1 MGLGFEVSLLL
12 LCKNTIDYVHAM
24 LTTSLLALH
33 FSVANKATIAIKNG
47 GELFFTCTPS
57 RNSSLAN
64 NRSTVYYWVLLPW
77 AGFSLHQIDMH
88 VNLVSLTLHEALLTT
103 MCTLPSFVHLA
114 LLSRCLI
121 LVSIGNVAAH
131 EIKASHSIFMFHYIS
146 NPFLF
151 WWDHQYLWPNL

>member
-12 LCKNTIDYVHAM
+12 LCKNTIDYVHTM

-47 GELFFTCTPS
+47 GELIFTCTPS

-64 NRSTVYYWVLLPW
+64 NRSIVYYWVLLPW

-88 VNLVSLTLHEALLTT
+88 VNLVSMTLHEAKLELRVLRWNGEDNFIPRSLIYIYGFPFPRKLMHLRQQTT
-103 MCTLPSFVHLA
+103 KQQHWF
-114 LLSRCLI
+114 
-121 LVSIGNVAAH
+121 
-131 EIKASHSIFMFHYIS
+131 EINMNKMIS
-146 NPFLF
+146 TRPF
-151 WWDHQYLWPNL
+151 